1 MPRWNPLQNAETYK
15 DLALARRNEGRGST
29 VTVYPTARAKEQ
41 AENPLTAGDK
51 NAMEIVAGWK
61 SDKDAATDEFRRS
74 VFPERY
80 QSSHDDPDPL
90 GDVWGLAALLGG
102 GAGAGAAMLP
112 ADAQAGPSPLASLLT
127 AIAPQQQ
134 SVSSYEPTWRE
145 KLAQLLMG
153 NGVGSQ
159 ARRDFVSGVTGS
171 TGLGQTGM
179 GLVDMTPAGVPL
191 GVQEAYRENDP
202 QGMALAAAPFGAARR
217 ALPGIGNLLTR

>member
-1 MPRWNPLQNAETYK
+1 MPRWNPLHNADEYK
-15 DLALARRNEGRGST
+15 DLALKRRNEGRGST

-51 NAMEIVAGWK
+51 SALEIVAGWK

-74 VFPERY
+74 VYPERY
-80 QSSHDDPDPL
+80 QWSHDDPDPL
-90 GDVWGLAALLGG
+90 AGLVALLGG
-102 GAGAGAAMLP
+102 GAGAAALMP
-112 ADAQAGPSPLASLLT
+112 GEAQAGASPLASILT
-127 AIAPQQQ
+127 SIAPREQ

-179 GLVDMTPAGVPL
+179 GLVDMTPAGIPL
-191 GVQEAYRENDP
+191 AAQEAYREGDP
-202 QGMALAAAPFGAARR
+202 QGMALAVAPFGAARR
-217 ALPGIGNLLTR
+217 AMPGIGNMLAR